1 MVHRTEQSR
10 ITVFQMGYIT
20 SLALMILTD
29 SLTDQNWRLTV
40 LAPHL
45 LYSVMVMMV
54 MNSMVMMVMNSLV
67 MMMMNS
73 MVMMMMMFL
82 VAACSGPAVAARI
95 RTCHS
100 WPRTS
105 KNDDVDICDRDDVD
119 GNYNLGSIWVSF

>member
-29 SLTDQNWRLTV
+29 SLTDRNWRLTV
-40 LAPHL
+40 LAPPL
-45 LYSVMVMMV
+45 LYSV
-54 MNSMVMMVMNSLV
+54 MVMMVMNSLV

-105 KNDDVDICDRDDVD
+105 KNDDVDICDRDDLD
-119 GNYNLGSIWVSF
+119 GNYNLDSIWVSF

>member
-29 SLTDQNWRLTV
+29 SLTDRNWRLTV
-40 LAPHL
+40 FAPPL

-54 MNSMVMMVMNSLV
+54 MNSLV
-67 MMMMNS
+67 MMI
-73 MVMMMMMFL
+73 MMFL

-119 GNYNLGSIWVSF
+119 GNYNLDSIWVSF

>member
-29 SLTDQNWRLTV
+29 SLTDRNWRLTV
-40 LAPHL
+40 LAPPL

-54 MNSMVMMVMNSLV
+54 MNSMVMMMMFLV
-67 MMMMNS
+67 MMM
-73 MVMMMMMFL
+73 VMMFL

-105 KNDDVDICDRDDVD
+105 KNDDVDICDRDDLD
-119 GNYNLGSIWVSF
+119 GNYNLDSIWVSF